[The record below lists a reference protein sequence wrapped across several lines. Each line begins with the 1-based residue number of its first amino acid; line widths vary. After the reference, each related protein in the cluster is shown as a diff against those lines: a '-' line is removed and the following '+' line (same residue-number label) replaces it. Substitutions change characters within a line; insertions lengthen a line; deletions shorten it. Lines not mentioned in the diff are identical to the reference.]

1 MKQTVTD
8 IVITG
13 LAAISAAGV
22 GIDPLLAALRTGTNC
37 LVPVPSDIPGA
48 TGHYWGRAEQLRAAD
63 FMPPLKARKFD
74 RCSLLAVVATGLAL
88 ADAGLVRGEFPSTRV
103 GITLGCG
110 FGGINNSDEFLTG
123 YFERGMEGLAPML
136 FPNTVAN
143 AAASN
148 ASIEHGLQGPN
159 VTTVQRFCSAEAA
172 LQLACR
178 FLAEG
183 RADVM
188 ITGGVDELTPRM
200 MRGFASMGQL
210 RRYGSGFA
218 EGSGLLVLERR
229 DHAVSRG
236 AAIKGAV
243 RGIRTVGTLLPGKE
257 MEAARLLLGD
267 DSPDSIG
274 LSGTAERWT
283 ALNAALPATSII
295 SLQPVT
301 GRSLAMGGLAMAA
314 LVGTLIDGA
323 CGLHLAA
330 SPEGPYFGITFQGG
344 VSA

>member
-1 MKQTVTD
+1 MKQTVSD

-13 LAAISAAGV
+13 LAGISAAGV
-22 GIDPLLAALRTGTNC
+22 GIEALQTALRNGTSC
-37 LVPVPSDIPGA
+37 LVPVPDDIPGA
-48 TGHYWGRAEQLRAAD
+48 AGQLWGKAEQFRAAD
-63 FMPPLKARKFD
+63 YMPPLKARKFD

-88 ADAGLVRGEFPSTRV
+88 ADAGLPKGEFTPSRI

-123 YFERGMEGLAPML
+123 YFENGVGGLAPML

-159 VTTVQRFCSAEAA
+159 VTAVQRFCSAETA

-188 ITGGVDELTPRM
+188 VTGGVDELTPRM
-200 MRGFASMGQL
+200 MGGFAATGQL
-210 RRYGSGFA
+210 RSNGAGFA
-218 EGSGLLVLERR
+218 EGCGLLVLERR
-229 DHAVSRG
+229 EHAAARG
-236 AAIKGAV
+236 ASIRGAV
-243 RGIRTVGTLLPGKE
+243 REIRTVGTLLPGKE
-257 MEAARLLLGD
+257 ADAIRLLLGD
-267 DSPDSIG
+267 DSPVTVG
-274 LSGTAERWT
+274 LSGTADRWP
-283 ALNAALPATSII
+283 ALEAALGSANRIA
-295 SLQPVT
+295 LQPVT

-314 LVGTLIDGA
+314 LVGSLPAGGK
-323 CGLHLAA
+323 GLHLAA
-330 SPEGPYFGITFQGG
+330 SPEGPYFGISFQGG
-344 VSA
+344 ASV